1 MASMKTVLGQS
12 RAIKT
17 LQSALQSDRLHH
29 AYIFHGPAGV
39 GKFTTARHFAAVL
52 LCRDPQIDLAGQ
64 TIACG
69 SCASCRRLNSDEEIS
84 SSSES
89 HQAHPDLHVV
99 TKELARFSDDA
110 AVRGRKL
117 TTIPVT
123 VLRRSLMDPV
133 YRSPQLG
140 DKKVFILDE
149 AHLLNDTGQNL
160 LLKTLEQPPS
170 GTYLILVTDSHDKLL
185 PTIRS
190 RCQHVAFVPLPEAV
204 VREWL
209 DQQAPDLGEA
219 QRRWLIGFVAG
230 SLGRARLVID
240 YELFD
245 WAQTVVPALDQMVQ
259 DRFPSDLGQQMAQMI
274 DCFAKQWVDRHDG
287 ASKEAAN
294 RHGAGLMWSLIGQ
307 SARQKMAE
315 LSMRY
320 ATSHQ
325 EALAH
330 RLDPWLAVIDA
341 LESTHRELW
350 ANVNI
355 GLVTDH
361 LVSLLFRSLSGTDIS
376 VAVTS

>member
-1 MASMKTVLGQS
+1 MVSMKTILGQA
-12 RAIKT
+12 RAIVA
-17 LQSALQSDRLHH
+17 LQSVLQSDRLHH

-52 LCRDPQIDLAGQ
+52 LCSDPQVDLAGEKM
-64 TIACG
+64 ACR
-69 SCASCRRLNSDEEIS
+69 SCPSCRLLYSDEDADT
-84 SSSES
+84 SSEG
-89 HQAHPDLHVV
+89 HRAHPDFHVV

-140 DKKVFILDE
+140 DKKVFVLDE

-190 RCQHVAFVPLPEAV
+190 RCQHVTFVPLPEEII
-204 VREWL
+204 RQWL
-209 DQQAPDLGEA
+209 DQQAPDLDEE
-219 QRRWLIGFVAG
+219 QRRWLVGFVAG

-259 DRFPSDLGQQMAQMI
+259 GHFPSELG
-274 DCFAKQWVDRHDG
+274 
-287 ASKEAAN
+287 
-294 RHGAGLMWSLIGQ
+294 
-307 SARQKMAE
+307 
-315 LSMRY
+315 
-320 ATSHQ
+320 AT
-325 EALAH
+325 
-330 RLDPWLAVIDA
+330 
-341 LESTHRELW
+341 
-350 ANVNI
+350 N
-355 GLVTDH
+355 
-361 LVSLLFRSLSGTDIS
+361 GTDDRS
-376 VAVTS
+376 VC